1 MRRAPAGNR
10 MGDTMGFMQ
19 AWLRR
24 CVLATLATAA
34 AGIATAATAQDNSDQ
49 LAKELSNPVANLI
62 SVPFQFNA
70 AFGGGPEDDGEWYTL
85 NIQPVIP
92 ISIAPDWNLIVRTIV
107 PVTGREEVLAPD
119 TSEWGFGNVLQS
131 FFFSPKAPTAGG
143 LIWGIGPAFNYPT
156 STDPLF
162 GPGKWG
168 AGPTAVALLQ
178 KGKVTAGVLANQIW
192 SFEDS
197 DNAEG
202 INNAFVQPFFSYSLG
217 KGLMFNANIQA
228 TYSWVGDTW
237 NAPLNVGFSQVFHV
251 GKQAMSFQLAGTYY
265 LAKPDA
271 GPDWGVQ
278 STLTFLFPTGKK

>member
-1 MRRAPAGNR
+1 
-10 MGDTMGFMQ
+10 MGFMR
-19 AWLRR
+19 ACLRHFI
-24 CVLATLATAA
+24 VPALVMTAA
-34 AGIATAATAQDNSDQ
+34 GVATEASAQSNSDQ

-168 AGPTAVALLQ
+168 AGPTAVALIQ

-197 DNAEG
+197 DDAEG
-202 INNAFVQPFFSYSLG
+202 INNAFIQPFFSYSLG
-217 KGLMFNANIQA
+217 KGLMFNTNIQA
-228 TYSWVGDTW
+228 TYDWVDDTW